1 MGPFAGSDE
10 MDSKFVIPII
20 LLASLNLS
28 ACSGGDGGDNDDE
41 GIVYTGSKSAATV
54 NAINARDLA
63 VGGTGGT
70 NQAIVADS
78 ANNASPLSPRGAAI
92 ESNLAATLIVQL
104 QTAAAARAQIAQ
116 QPLAIC
122 DPGSAELNQNHDGTE
137 GTIVFANCVVT
148 GGNGAKLNGTVAFKA
163 TISGSTITSL
173 DMRYINFKVTY
184 QNESQTIN
192 MTVECSGT
200 PLSCDVF
207 SDYVG
212 LDGKVYRVEITIV
225 INTAGSSF
233 DVDAVVFHPN
243 HGYFTIDASIDYNNC
258 PGGVPA
264 SGTITLMGAA
274 TSTATV
280 VFDNCD
286 SFTVTHEGVPTIYLW
301 ADIL

>member
-1 MGPFAGSDE
+1 

-20 LLASLNLS
+20 LLSCLNLS
-28 ACSGGDGGDNDDE
+28 ACSGGGGDNDDE

-54 NAINARDLA
+54 NATNARDLA

-70 NQAIVADS
+70 NQAIVANS
-78 ANNASPLSPRGAAI
+78 ANNASPFSPRGAVI
-92 ESNLAATLIVQL
+92 ESNLAATLIAQL

-122 DPGSAELNQNHDGTE
+122 DPGSAELNQNNDGTE

-148 GGNGAKLNGTVAFKA
+148 GGNGAMLNGTVRFEA
-163 TISGSTITSL
+163 TISGSTVTSL

-184 QNESQTIN
+184 QGESQTIN

-200 PLSCDVF
+200 PLSCDLF

-225 INTAGSSF
+225 ISTAGSSF

-243 HGYFTIDASIDYNNC
+243 HGYFTIDASINYNGC
-258 PGGVPA
+258 PGGVPE
-264 SGTITLMGAA
+264 SGTITLTGAA

-280 VFDNCD
+280 VFDDCD
-286 SFTVTHEGVPTIYLW
+286 SFTVTHQGVPTTYLW